1 MAAKNCHSC
10 SSLKCFDIKFYIEPG
25 EWVECTEYS
34 FPPLNFM
41 SITFLTLFTKQ
52 TAHVFLC
59 VIIVSDMTQLQQ
71 QNVLTVKMPKK
82 ILII

>member
-34 FPPLNFM
+34 FPPLSFM
-41 SITFLTLFTKQ
+41 SITFFTLFTKQ

-59 VIIVSDMTQLQQ
+59 VIFVTGMTQLQQ
-71 QNVLTVKMPKK
+71 QNVFTIKMPKK
-82 ILII
+82 LLGI

>member
-41 SITFLTLFTKQ
+41 SITFFTLFTKP

-59 VIIVSDMTQLQQ
+59 VIFVSDMTQLQQ
-71 QNVLTVKMPKK
+71 QNVLAVKMPKSY
-82 ILII
+82 